1 MLHIDFVLEN
11 ASYDELYNIAI
22 NDNDLDVAY
31 EATRQIQNRRKLEKV
46 KHKKY
51 VKGLSKLFKD

>member
-1 MLHIDFVLEN
+1 MLHTDFALEN
-11 ASYDELYNIAI
+11 ATYNELYNIAV
-22 NDNDLDVAY
+22 NDDDLDVKY

-51 VKGLSKLFKD
+51 IKGLSRLFKN